1 MSNGILPA
9 EGDRMAALEV
19 FMRSLAFVLAGSLLP
34 GQVLRIDRGAADYQV
49 FQRGP
54 ANAADVRV
62 EGTAAGTQGKAVEAR
77 VLKAGMT
84 LAGFDWKPAGKAENG
99 RWQAEL
105 KALPAGGPY
114 RIEFRVAGA
123 RDVASA
129 SHVLVGDLWV
139 LAGQSNMEG
148 VGNLEDLPLP
158 SAMVNSLDMTDT
170 WVVAEDPLHRLVD
183 AVDKVHWRKNAKGEI
198 AKLEGDELRK
208 WIEARRKGAGAGLPF
223 ALEMVRRTGVP
234 VGLIPCAHGGT
245 SMDQWSPDLKD
256 KGGESL
262 YGAMLRRIQLA
273 GGRVR
278 GVIWYQG
285 ESDANDKAAPL
296 FEEKF
301 RRFIQQLR
309 QDTGLRDLP
318 FYYVQI
324 GRHVTAAPA
333 APWDMVQDAQVRVE
347 SQLPNVWMTTCVDC
361 ELDDGIHVGTD
372 DLGLLGRRLA
382 NLAEGRLRRGPR
394 PVAARVKG
402 QMILV
407 EFSEVNGRLRHAGR
421 LNGFSIR
428 DAAGNELP
436 LIYRQ
441 RVSREAPNAIELL
454 FQGKLPEDAA
464 LYYGAGRNPYVNLR
478 DEAEMP
484 APAFGPLKIER

>member
-1 MSNGILPA
+1 MRLTVFFL
-9 EGDRMAALEV
+9 AA
-19 FMRSLAFVLAGSLLP
+19 SLLP
-34 GQVLRIDRGAADYQV
+34 AQALRVERGAADYQV

-54 ANAADVRV
+54 ANTADIRV
-62 EGTAAGTQGKAVEAR
+62 EGGVSGAEGRAVEAR
-77 VLKAGMT
+77 AVKAGMT
-84 LAGFDWKPAGKAENG
+84 VTGFEWKAAGKVAAG
-99 RWQAEL
+99 RWSAEM
-105 KALPAGGPY
+105 KGLPAGGPY
-114 RIEFRVAGA
+114 RLEFRVAGA
-123 RDVASA
+123 QEVTPVAS
-129 SHVLVGDLWV
+129 VLVGDLWV

-170 WVVAEDPLHRLVD
+170 WVVAEEPLHRLAD
-183 AVDKVHWRKNAKGEI
+183 AADKVHWRKNAKGEI
-198 AKLEGDELRK
+198 AKLEGEQLRK
-208 WIEARRKGAGAGLPF
+208 WIAARRKGAGVGLPF

-278 GVIWYQG
+278 GVLWYQG
-285 ESDANDKAAPL
+285 ESDANEKAAPL

-301 RRFIQQLR
+301 RRFIGQLR

-324 GRHVTAAPA
+324 GRHVAFAPDAA
-333 APWDMVQDAQVRVE
+333 WDLVQDAQVRVE
-347 SQLPNVWMTTCVDC
+347 SQLPNVWMTSCVDC
-361 ELDDGIHVGTD
+361 ELDDAIHVGTD
-372 DLGLLGRRLA
+372 DYRLLGSRLA
-382 NLAEGRLRRGPR
+382 NLAEGRLLRGPR

-402 QMILV
+402 QTIQV
-407 EFSEVNGRLRHAGR
+407 EFSEVNGKLKHAGR
-421 LNGFSIR
+421 LNGFALR
-428 DAAGNELP
+428 DAAGNEIR

-441 RVSREAPNAIELL
+441 RVSREAPNVVELL
-454 FQGKLPEDAA
+454 FQGKLPEDAV

-484 APAFGPLKIER
+484 APAFGPMKIDR

>member
-1 MSNGILPA
+1 
-9 EGDRMAALEV
+9 
-19 FMRSLAFVLAGSLLP
+19 MRLCLLAFAASLLSA
-34 GQVLRIDRGAADYQV
+34 QSLRIERGLTDYQV

-54 ANAADVRV
+54 ANTADLRA
-62 EGTAAGTQGKAVEAR
+62 EGTATGADGRAIEAR

-84 LAGFDWKPAGKAENG
+84 LAGFVWHAVGQSSGGKWWAEI
-99 RWQAEL
+99 

-114 RIEFRVAGA
+114 KIEFRAVGAAPSASVAG
-123 RDVASA
+123 
-129 SHVLVGDLWV
+129 VLVGDLWV

-148 VGNLEDLPLP
+148 VGNLENLPLP

-183 AVDKVHWRKNAKGEI
+183 AADRVHWRKNAKGEI
-198 AKLEGDELRK
+198 ARLEGEELRK
-208 WIEARRKGAGAGLPF
+208 WIAARRKGAGPGLPF

-256 KGGESL
+256 RGGESL
-262 YGAMLRRIQLA
+262 YGAMLRRIRLA

-278 GVIWYQG
+278 GVLWYQG
-285 ESDANDKAAPL
+285 ESDASEKAAPL

-309 QDTGLRDLP
+309 QDTGLPTLP

-324 GRHVTAAPA
+324 GRHVANAPA
-333 APWDMVQDAQVRVE
+333 AFWDMVQDAQLRVE
-347 SQLPNVWMTTCVDC
+347 SQLPNIWMTTCVDC

-372 DLGLLGRRLA
+372 DLRLLGLRLA
-382 NLAEGRLRRGPR
+382 LLAEGRVRRGPR
-394 PVAARVKG
+394 PVSARVKG
-402 QMILV
+402 QTILV
-407 EFSEVNGRLRHAGR
+407 EFSEVNGRLVHAGR
-421 LNGFSIR
+421 LNGFSLR
-428 DAAGNELP
+428 GPDGNDLP

-441 RVSREAPNAIELL
+441 RVSPDAPNLVELL
-454 FQGKLPEDAA
+454 FQGKLPEGAT
-464 LYYGAGRNPYVNLR
+464 LFYGAGRNPYVNLR
-478 DEAEMP
+478 DEAGMA
-484 APAFGPLKIER
+484 APAFGPMKIEQQ

>member
-1 MSNGILPA
+1 MRLPVIFFLMTSLVSA
-9 EGDRMAALEV
+9 QALRVE
-19 FMRSLAFVLAGSLLP
+19 
-34 GQVLRIDRGAADYQV
+34 RGAADYQV

-54 ANAADVRV
+54 GNTADIRV
-62 EGTAAGTQGKAVEAR
+62 EGAASGAGGGTVEAR
-77 VLKAGMT
+77 AVKAGMT
-84 LAGFDWKPAGKAENG
+84 VEGFDWKAAGKVAGG
-99 RWQAEL
+99 RWSAEV
-105 KALPAGGPY
+105 KGLPAGGPY
-114 RIEFRVAGA
+114 RLEFRAAGSPM
-123 RDVASA
+123 VASIA
-129 SHVLVGDLWV
+129 NVLVGDLWV

-148 VGNLEDLPLP
+148 VGNLEGVPLP
-158 SAMVNSLDMTDT
+158 SAMVNSLDMTDV
-170 WVVAEDPLHRLVD
+170 WVAAEDPLHRLVD
-183 AVDKVHWRKNAKGEI
+183 AADKVHWRKNSRGEI
-198 AKLEGDELRK
+198 AKLEGGELRK
-208 WIEARRKGAGAGLPF
+208 WIAMRRKGAGPGLPF
-223 ALEMVRRTGVP
+223 ALEMVRRTGAP

-256 KGGESL
+256 RGGESL

-273 GGRVR
+273 GGRVK
-278 GVIWYQG
+278 GVLWYQG
-285 ESDANDKAAPL
+285 ESDASEKAAPL

-309 QDTGLRDLP
+309 QDTGQRDLP

-324 GRHVTAAPA
+324 GRHVSAAPG
-333 APWDMVQDAQVRVE
+333 APWDMVQDAQLRVE
-347 SQLPNVWMTTCVDC
+347 SQLPNIWMTTCVDC

-372 DLGLLGRRLA
+372 NLGLLGRRLA

-394 PVAARVKG
+394 PVSARVRG
-402 QMILV
+402 QVILV

-421 LNGFSIR
+421 LNGFSIH
-428 DAAGNELP
+428 DGAGKELP

-441 RVSREAPNAIELL
+441 RVSRDAPNVVELL
-454 FQGKLPEDAA
+454 FLGKLPEDAM

>member
-1 MSNGILPA
+1 MT
-9 EGDRMAALEV
+9 ALEV
-19 FMRSLAFVLAGSLLP
+19 MMRLPGFFFLAVSLLSA
-34 GQVLRIDRGAADYQV
+34 QVLRVERGAAEYQV

-54 ANAADVRV
+54 ANAADIHV
-62 EGTAAGTQGKAVEAR
+62 EGAVSGAAGKAVEAR
-77 VLKAGMT
+77 IVKAGMT
-84 LAGFDWKPAGKAENG
+84 LAGFDWSAAGKVAGG
-99 RWQAEL
+99 RWTADV
-105 KALPAGGPY
+105 KGVPAGGPY
-114 RIEFRVAGA
+114 RLEFRVAGSQ
-123 RDVASA
+123 DVVSIANI
-129 SHVLVGDLWV
+129 LVGDLWV

-183 AVDKVHWRKNAKGEI
+183 AADKVHWRKNANGEI
-198 AKLEGDELRK
+198 AKLEGEELRK
-208 WIEARRKGAGAGLPF
+208 WIAARRKGAGVGLPF

-256 KGGESL
+256 RGGESL

-278 GVIWYQG
+278 GVLWYQG
-285 ESDANDKAAPL
+285 ESDASDKAAPL

-324 GRHVTAAPA
+324 GRHVAAAPGG
-333 APWDMVQDAQVRVE
+333 PWDMVQDAQVRVE

-372 DLGLLGRRLA
+372 DMRLLGRRLA

-394 PVAARVKG
+394 PVAARLKG
-402 QMILV
+402 QVVQV

-436 LIYRQ
+436 SIYRQ
-441 RVSREAPNAIELL
+441 RVSRENPNVVELL
-454 FQGKLPEDAA
+454 IQGKLPEDAA
-464 LYYGAGRNPYVNLR
+464 LFYGAGRNPYVNLR

>member
-1 MSNGILPA
+1 MRLCLLA
-9 EGDRMAALEV
+9 LAA
-19 FMRSLAFVLAGSLLP
+19 SLLSA
-34 GQVLRIDRGAADYQV
+34 QSLRIERGLTDYQV

-54 ANAADVRV
+54 ANTADLRA
-62 EGTAAGTQGKAVEAR
+62 EGTATGADGRAIEAR

-84 LAGFDWKPAGKAENG
+84 LAGFGWHAVGQSSGGKWWAEI
-99 RWQAEL
+99 

-114 RIEFRVAGA
+114 KIEFRAVGAAPSASVAG
-123 RDVASA
+123 
-129 SHVLVGDLWV
+129 VLVGDLWV

-148 VGNLEDLPLP
+148 VGNLENLPLP

-183 AVDKVHWRKNAKGEI
+183 AADRVHWRKNAKGEI
-198 AKLEGDELRK
+198 ARLEGEELRK
-208 WIEARRKGAGAGLPF
+208 WIAARRKGAGPGLPF

-256 KGGESL
+256 RGGESL
-262 YGAMLRRIQLA
+262 YGAMLRRIRLA

-278 GVIWYQG
+278 GVLWYQG
-285 ESDANDKAAPL
+285 ESDASEKAAPL

-309 QDTGLRDLP
+309 QDTGLPTLP

-324 GRHVTAAPA
+324 GRHVANAPA
-333 APWDMVQDAQVRVE
+333 AFWDMVQDAQLRVE
-347 SQLPNVWMTTCVDC
+347 SQLPNIWMTTCVDC

-372 DLGLLGRRLA
+372 DLRLLGLRLA
-382 NLAEGRLRRGPR
+382 LLAEGRVRRGPR
-394 PVAARVKG
+394 PVSARVKG
-402 QMILV
+402 QTILV
-407 EFSEVNGRLRHAGR
+407 EFSEVNGRLVHAGR
-421 LNGFSIR
+421 LNGFSLR
-428 DAAGNELP
+428 GPDGNDLP

-441 RVSREAPNAIELL
+441 RVSPDAPNLVELL
-454 FQGKLPEDAA
+454 FQGKLPEGAT
-464 LYYGAGRNPYVNLR
+464 LFYGAGRNPYVNLR
-478 DEAEMP
+478 DEAGMA
-484 APAFGPLKIER
+484 APAFGPMKIEQQ

>member
-1 MSNGILPA
+1 M
-9 EGDRMAALEV
+9 MALEV
-19 FMRSLAFVLAGSLLP
+19 PMRLSVFFLAASLLSA
-34 GQVLRIDRGAADYQV
+34 QALRIERGVTDFQV

-54 ANAADVRV
+54 ANAADIRV
-62 EGTAAGTQGKAVEAR
+62 EGTASGADGRAVEVR
-77 VLKAGMT
+77 VIKAGMP
-84 LAGFDWKPAGKAENG
+84 LAGFDWQAAGKAAAG
-99 RWQAEL
+99 RWSAEL
-105 KALPAGGPY
+105 KGLPAGGPY
-114 RIEFRVAGA
+114 RLEFRAAGGKDPA
-123 RDVASA
+123 AA
-129 SHVLVGDLWV
+129 ANVLVGDLWV

-148 VGNLEDLPLP
+148 VGNLENLPLP

-170 WVVAEDPLHRLVD
+170 WIVAEDPLHRLVD
-183 AVDKVHWRKNAKGEI
+183 TADKVHWRKNAKGEI
-198 AKLEGDELRK
+198 AKFEGEELRR
-208 WIEARRKGAGAGLPF
+208 WMAARRKGAGVGLPF

-256 KGGESL
+256 RGGESL

-273 GGRVR
+273 GGRVK
-278 GVIWYQG
+278 GVLWYQG
-285 ESDANDKAAPL
+285 ESDANEKAAPL

-309 QDTGLRDLP
+309 QDTGQRDLP

-333 APWDMVQDAQVRVE
+333 APWDMVQDAQLRVE
-347 SQLPNVWMTTCVDC
+347 PQLPNVWMATCVDC

-372 DLGLLGRRLA
+372 DLKLLGRRLA
-382 NLAEGRLRRGPR
+382 DLAEGRLRRGPR

-402 QMILV
+402 QAILV
-407 EFSEVNGRLRHAGR
+407 EFSEVNGRLTHPGR
-421 LNGFSIR
+421 LNGFSVR

-441 RVSREAPNAIELL
+441 RVSRDAPNVVELL
-454 FQGKLPEDAA
+454 FQGKLPEDAV

-478 DEAEMP
+478 DEAAMG
-484 APAFGPLKIER
+484 APAFGPMKIER

>member
-1 MSNGILPA
+1 MKWCA
-9 EGDRMAALEV
+9 
-19 FMRSLAFVLAGSLLP
+19 VLFGVSLLSA
-34 GQVLRIDRGAADYQV
+34 QTLRLERGAADYQV

-54 ANAADVRV
+54 ANAADIRV
-62 EGTAAGTQGKAVEAR
+62 EGSVQGADGKPVEAR
-77 VLKAGMT
+77 IVKAGMD
-84 LAGFDWKPAGKAENG
+84 LPGFEWKQAGQAASG
-99 RWQAEL
+99 RWSAEL
-105 KALPAGGPY
+105 KNVPAGGPY
-114 RIEFRVAGA
+114 RLEFRVAGSQ
-123 RDVASA
+123 DVASVA
-129 SHVLVGDLWV
+129 HVLVGDLWV

-183 AVDKVHWRKNAKGEI
+183 AADRVHWRKNAKGEI
-198 AKLEGDELRK
+198 AKLEGEELRK
-208 WIEARRKGAGAGLPF
+208 WISARRKGAGAGLPF

-256 KGGESL
+256 RGGDSL
-262 YGAMLRRIQLA
+262 YGAMLRRIRLA

-278 GVIWYQG
+278 GVLWYQG
-285 ESDANDKAAPL
+285 ESDASEKAAPL

-301 RRFIQQLR
+301 LRFIQALR

-324 GRHVTAAPA
+324 GRHVSNAPGG
-333 APWDMVQDAQVRVE
+333 PWDMVQDAQLRAE
-347 SQLPNVWMTTCVDC
+347 TRLPNLWMTTCVDC

-372 DLGLLGRRLA
+372 EHRLLGRRLA
-382 NLAEGRLRRGPR
+382 NLAEGRFRRGPR
-394 PVAARVKG
+394 PVAARLRG
-402 QMILV
+402 QIVQV
-407 EFSEVNGRLRHAGR
+407 EFSEVNGRLVHAGR

-441 RVSREAPNAIELL
+441 RVSREAPNVVELL
-454 FQGKLPEDAA
+454 IQGKLPEDAV

-478 DEAEMP
+478 DEAGMG
-484 APAFGPLKIER
+484 APAFGPMKIER

>member
-1 MSNGILPA
+1 
-9 EGDRMAALEV
+9 MAALEV
-19 FMRSLAFVLAGSLLP
+19 MMRLPGFFFLAVSLLSA
-34 GQVLRIDRGAADYQV
+34 QVLRVERGAAEYQV

-54 ANAADVRV
+54 ANAADIHV
-62 EGTAAGTQGKAVEAR
+62 EGAVSGAAGKAVEAR
-77 VLKAGMT
+77 IVKAGMT
-84 LAGFDWKPAGKAENG
+84 LAGFDWSAAGKVAGG
-99 RWQAEL
+99 RWSADV
-105 KALPAGGPY
+105 KGVPAGGPY
-114 RIEFRVAGA
+114 RLEFRVAGSQ
-123 RDVASA
+123 DVVSIANI
-129 SHVLVGDLWV
+129 LVGDLWV

-183 AVDKVHWRKNAKGEI
+183 AADKVHWRKNANGEI
-198 AKLEGDELRK
+198 AKLEGEELRK
-208 WIEARRKGAGAGLPF
+208 WIAARRKGAGVGLPF

-256 KGGESL
+256 RGGESL
-262 YGAMLRRIQLA
+262 YGAMLRRIQLT

-278 GVIWYQG
+278 GVLWYQG
-285 ESDANDKAAPL
+285 ESDASDKAAPL

-309 QDTGLRDLP
+309 QDTGQRDLP

-324 GRHVTAAPA
+324 GRHVAAAPGG
-333 APWDMVQDAQVRVE
+333 PWDMVQDAQVRVE

-372 DLGLLGRRLA
+372 DMRLLGRRLA

-394 PVAARVKG
+394 PVAARLKG
-402 QMILV
+402 QVVQV

-436 LIYRQ
+436 SIYRQ
-441 RVSREAPNAIELL
+441 RVSRENPNVVELL
-454 FQGKLPEDAA
+454 IQGKLPEDAA
-464 LYYGAGRNPYVNLR
+464 LFYGAGRNPYVNLR